1 MIRTSNQHESRDFLD
16 QEEANQE
23 RIELCEL
30 VSKLGEDSMIAS
42 EYIELDDNLEKL
54 IEPLGNITNQII
66 ADLKL
71 NDETEMSC
79 ESNSELVEEIE
90 HCYDTIG
97 MSSGLQSLETSLRFL
112 ENEDIATV
120 DEISCLR
127 NLISR
132 TRKIKV
138 ERTVLVQ
145 QSIKFY
151 FS

>member
-30 VSKLGEDSMIAS
+30 VSKLGEDSMSTS
-42 EYIELDDNLEKL
+42 EYIELDHNLEKL

-79 ESNSELVEEIE
+79 ESNSELVEEI
-90 HCYDTIG
+90 
-97 MSSGLQSLETSLRFL
+97 
-112 ENEDIATV
+112 
-120 DEISCLR
+120 
-127 NLISR
+127 
-132 TRKIKV
+132 
-138 ERTVLVQ
+138 
-145 QSIKFY
+145 
-151 FS
+151 